1 MSVPIKERART
12 LLGLPDA
19 SKAGEME
26 ELISTWLTTISTADI
41 VQFKR
46 MQTTAAYARLW
57 SYAYEHPVN
66 RELASLPTA

>member
-1 MSVPIKERART
+1 
-12 LLGLPDA
+12 
-19 SKAGEME
+19 ME